1 MPCGMW
7 DLPGPGTEPVSP
19 ALAGRFL
26 TTGPPGKSSV
36 FFSIFIYMAVLVAV
50 HRSFSCGMWDS
61 VPGPGVEPG
70 SLALG
75 VWSRSPWTSKEV
87 PKYIY
92 IDTSGLILHDSQLFS
107 VLFNALSYFVT
118 L

>member
-1 MPCGMW
+1 
-7 DLPGPGTEPVSP
+7 
-19 ALAGRFL
+19 
-26 TTGPPGKSSV
+26 
-36 FFSIFIYMAVLVAV
+36 MAMLVVL

-75 VWSRSPWTSKEV
+75 LWSRSPWTSKQV

-107 VLFNALSYFVT
+107 VLFNSLSYFAT